1 MHTRVIWTLLVILS
15 LVGPSL
21 VHVSPA
27 HAQTPTATDP
37 ASRASAA
44 AVEISQFEAQ
54 GNVDQLYARMHL
66 DAKVLIPKEAVAGWY
81 QADFFPR
88 GPGVITVTGVQ
99 IISWTWDVTGIT
111 YPTTAEVS
119 FTQPFANGET
129 VSEVVRL
136 VEDNGVWYWFF
147 GRNRD
152 FVNQQ
157 ITTYAPGYPLIDDTS
172 AASSQVTNDVAPWGL
187 ESFSAFSVDPNTFM
201 STLPPAILTH
211 EIGEVEATT
220 GGSPVVPPFAGQ
232 MLTAPYFT
240 PPELTIPSG
249 QVSVYTLNPDVTTLD
264 ALTQIENSWRESPQ
278 FAILRQ
284 HRDPSADVPFMLI
297 QGTANDAVGVVPVL
311 YWCNPD
317 GTEIY
322 AASMRDYV
330 SLRLLVTQ
338 IVNPTQPAA
347 VPTQPVE
354 STPPI
359 EPTAPAGG

>member
-54 GNVDQLYARMHL
+54 GNIDQLYARMHL

-157 ITTYAPGYPLIDDTS
+157 ITTYAAGYPLIDDTS

-201 STLPPAILTH
+201 ATLPPAILTH

-297 QGTANDAVGVVPVL
+297 QGTANDADGVVPVL